1 MLFNFGD
8 QPWKYPPLEGYVGFA
23 QVPSKH
29 IVPNTKKGSATQTR
43 KIVNNAPQA
52 LIIEP
57 SRELAEQTFE
67 QIKKFKKHLDSPN
80 IRELLVVG
88 GMRVDDQIRAL
99 EAGVDIVVATPGIM
113 PPCLVESGLLPI
125 SFKFFLINEMN
136 IIFRTIG
143 RFDSKTILI
152 SNTM

>member
-1 MLFNFGD
+1 MWYMCVNNHFKIFFFQNGEMLFNFGD
-8 QPWKYPPLEGYVGFA
+8 QPWKYPPLDGYIGFA

-29 IVPNTKKGSATQTR
+29 MVPNTKKGSATQTR

-99 EAGVDIVVATPGIM
+99 EAGVDIVVATPGM
-113 PPCLVESGLLPI
+113 TKHSGPE
-125 SFKFFLINEMN
+125 N
-136 IIFRTIG
+136 
-143 RFDSKTILI
+143 
-152 SNTM
+152 

>member
-1 MLFNFGD
+1 MFKKIFREIDLFDFTIFFVFFFQNGEMLFNFGD
-8 QPWKYPPLEGYVGFA
+8 QPWKYPPLEGYIGFA
-23 QVPSKH
+23 QVPSKN
-29 IVPNTKKGSATQTR
+29 IVPNTKKSSATQTR

-88 GMRVDDQIRAL
+88 GIRVDDQIRAL
-99 EAGVDIVVATPGIM
+99 EAGVDIVVATPG
-113 PPCLVESGLLPI
+113 
-125 SFKFFLINEMN
+125 N
-136 IIFRTIG
+136 IVG
-143 RFDSKTILI
+143 QKNS
-152 SNTM
+152 